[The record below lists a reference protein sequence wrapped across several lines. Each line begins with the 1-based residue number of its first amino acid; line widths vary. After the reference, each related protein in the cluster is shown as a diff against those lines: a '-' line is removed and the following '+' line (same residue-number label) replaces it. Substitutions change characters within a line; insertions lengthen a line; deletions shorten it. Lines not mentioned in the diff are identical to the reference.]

1 MTFRSHFDRFRFQ
14 MYQYVVIK
22 NGGLTDLKDKTLL
35 ETGCGRGGGLNYL
48 SQILHPRHAIGVDHN
63 AGQIDYCKKH
73 WPKGSHVQMEF
84 IVQDTEH
91 LSASIPRRSIDYVV
105 DIESFFYYQD
115 KHAFLREVHSVMKE
129 DGLFFLSFFIQRTRL

>member
-1 MTFRSHFDRFRFQ
+1 
-14 MYQYVVIK
+14 
-22 NGGLTDLKDKTLL
+22 
-35 ETGCGRGGGLNYL
+35 
-48 SQILHPRHAIGVDHN
+48 
-63 AGQIDYCKKH
+63 
-73 WPKGSHVQMEF
+73 MEF